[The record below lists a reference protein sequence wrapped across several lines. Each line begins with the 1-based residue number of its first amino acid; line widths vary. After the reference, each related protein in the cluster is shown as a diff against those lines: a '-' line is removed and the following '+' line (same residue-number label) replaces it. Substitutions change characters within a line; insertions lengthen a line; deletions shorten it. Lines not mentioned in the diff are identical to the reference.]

1 MKFSLRD
8 FQDADFEHVWRI
20 DQQCFAAGVSYS
32 RRELG
37 FYIRRRAAFTLV
49 AEQDHGHAAEPSPIL
64 GFIVA
69 QTLNGSGHIITIDVV
84 PQARRS
90 GLGSSLLQ
98 TAEDRLKA
106 LKCHA
111 VTLETAVDNVAAL
124 AFYKRHGYA
133 VRKIIPRYYPN
144 GIDAFS
150 LDKDLV

>member
-1 MKFSLRD
+1 MDFSLRD

-69 QTLNGSGHIITIDVV
+69 QTRSEEHTSELQSPMYLVCRLLLEKKKPDV
-84 PQARRS
+84 
-90 GLGSSLLQ
+90 
-98 TAEDRLKA
+98 
-106 LKCHA
+106 
-111 VTLETAVDNVAAL
+111 
-124 AFYKRHGYA
+124 
-133 VRKIIPRYYPN
+133 
-144 GIDAFS
+144 
-150 LDKDLV
+150 